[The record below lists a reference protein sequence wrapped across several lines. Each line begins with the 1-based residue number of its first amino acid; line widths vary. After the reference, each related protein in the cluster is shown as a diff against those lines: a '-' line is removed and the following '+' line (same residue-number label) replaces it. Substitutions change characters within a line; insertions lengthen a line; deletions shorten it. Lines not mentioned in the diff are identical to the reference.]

1 MSEIQTK
8 KCPQC
13 GAPIDSTATS
23 CKFCGAEVPIQ
34 PQPQQQQP
42 QYQQPQYQQPQYQPP
57 QVIIQ
62 QQSAQP
68 IYKSSKN
75 KVVAA
80 VLAFFLGGIGIHKFY
95 LGQGGMGVLYLL
107 FSWTFIPVF
116 IAFIEAIIYIT
127 MSDESFNQKY
137 GVRIQ

>member
-107 FSWTFIPVF
+107 FLGHSFPFSLLLLKQLFI
-116 IAFIEAIIYIT
+116 
-127 MSDESFNQKY
+127 S
-137 GVRIQ
+137 R